1 MLKYGSPKPS
11 YNTLIETLLDPF
23 KEPIKDARI
32 RFLKGFKPSDA
43 KPETLGCPPLPR
55 SAGSAVPRLRSPLA
69 RCSPRPLFG
78 EVRVPSR
85 VCVRGSLQGCF
96 IGFLEGSVR

>member
-1 MLKYGSPKPS
+1 MLKYGTPKPS

-32 RFLKGFKPSDA
+32 RFLKGFDP

-69 RCSPRPLFG
+69 GCSPRPLFG

-85 VCVRGSLQGCF
+85 VALGAPYKVALLASLRV
-96 IGFLEGSVR
+96 L